1 MITAVLFPNRYIQGF
16 NAIEH
21 CLGQELARL
30 GKKALLLESPSAHKN
45 LSNVIEKS
53 LKNNIDFVVDIF
65 NRECSDEEIIRI
77 VEFVKENHIDVIVG
91 IGGGKAIDTAKA
103 VAATLNTACV
113 VVPTL
118 ASTDA
123 PCSALSVIYT
133 PTGEFKRYFVLPR
146 NPDIVLVDS
155 NVIANAPVRFLVA
168 GMGDALAT
176 WFEAEDCRQSKA
188 GNMTGRPGP
197 ISAFA
202 LAQFCF
208 DILLKYGVQAKN
220 ACEQKV
226 VTPALEHVIEANTL
240 LSGLGFESGG
250 LSAAHAIHN
259 GFTVLEETHD
269 YWHGE
274 KVAIGTLSMLMLIDS
289 DPGLIDS
296 VYSFCESVGLPTTLA
311 QIGLANVTD
320 ADLMKVAVL
329 ACAEGESIYNSPAEI
344 NPDTVFASIKAAN
357 AEGVRRQLL

>member
-1 MITAVLFPNRYIQGF
+1 MITTALFPNRYIQGD

-30 GKKALLLESPSAHKN
+30 GKKALLLQSPSAHKN
-45 LSNVIEKS
+45 LSTTIKKS
-53 LKNNIDFVVDIF
+53 LDGNIKFVIDIF
-65 NRECSDEEIIRI
+65 NRECCDEEIARI
-77 VEFVKENHIDVIVG
+77 SALVEENGIDVIVG

-103 VAATLNTACV
+103 VAAELNYPCV

-133 PTGEFKRYFVLPR
+133 PNGEFKRYFMLPR
-146 NPDIVLVDS
+146 NPDLVLVDS
-155 NVIANAPVRFLVA
+155 KVIAKAPARFLVA

-188 GNMTGRPGP
+188 PNMTGRPGP
-197 ISAFA
+197 ISAFQ
-202 LAQFCF
+202 LAKFCF
-208 DILLKYGVQAKN
+208 DILLQYGVQAKI

-259 GFTVLEETHD
+259 GFTALEATHE

-274 KVAIGTLSMLMLIDS
+274 KVAFGTLAMLMLIDS
-289 DPGLIDS
+289 EPDMIET
-296 VYSFCESVGLPTTLA
+296 VYAFCQSVGLPTTLA
-311 QIGLANVTD
+311 QIGLVDVTD
-320 ADLMKVAVL
+320 EDLMKVAEL
-329 ACAEGESIYNSPAEI
+329 ACAEGESIHNSLSEVTPY
-344 NPDTVFASIKAAN
+344 TVFAAIKAAN
-357 AEGVRRQLL
+357 AYGLRRQ

>member
-1 MITAVLFPNRYIQGF
+1 MITTAVFPNRYIQGF
-16 NAIEH
+16 KAIEN
-21 CLGQELARL
+21 CLGQELVRL

-45 LSNVIEKS
+45 LSGAIDTS
-53 LKNNIDFVVDIF
+53 LKGNIEFIVDIF
-65 NRECSDEEIIRI
+65 NRECSDEEIARI
-77 VEFVKENHIDVIVG
+77 IQIVKIEHIDIIVG
-91 IGGGKAIDTAKA
+91 IGGGKTIDTAKA
-103 VAATLNTACV
+103 VAGTLNFPCV

-133 PTGEFKRYFVLPR
+133 PTGEFERYFLLSR
-146 NPDIVLVDS
+146 NPDLVLVDS
-155 NVIANAPVRFLVA
+155 DVVAKAPVRFLVA

-176 WFEAEDCRQSKA
+176 WFEAEDCRQSRA

-202 LAQFCF
+202 LARFCF
-208 DILLKYGVQAKN
+208 DVLLKYGVQAKK
-220 ACEQKV
+220 ACEQKI

-259 GFTVLEETHD
+259 GFTVLEATHD

-274 KVAIGTLSMLMLIDS
+274 KVAIGTLAMLMLIDS
-289 DPGLIDS
+289 DPDMIET
-296 VYSFCESVGLPTTLA
+296 VYNFCESVGLPTTLA
-311 QIGLANVTD
+311 EIGLANVSD
-320 ADLMKVAVL
+320 KDLMKVAIL
-329 ACAEGESIYNSPAEI
+329 ACAENESIHNSLAEI
-344 NPDTVFASIKAAN
+344 NPNTVFAAIKAAN
-357 AEGVRRQLL
+357 AEGLRRK